1 MNKFMLVLA
10 VCSYLDG
17 TCKPVELVNNTYNN
31 WDECVSAA
39 YLNSITELNKYSK
52 DTLNKARLA
61 TRFGCHPVVES

>member
-1 MNKFMLVLA
+1 MLVLA

-39 YLNSITELNKYSK
+39 YLNSIT
-52 DTLNKARLA
+52 
-61 TRFGCHPVVES
+61 